1 MVTYLVADSEAL
13 GDLTDL
19 TIKSERQMRAWLRKC
34 CRDWFENCAE
44 GDNSC
49 PYDLRGK
56 SHVDAHLRD
65 VMGQTVEL
73 SVWLDGDPIN
83 VERGLSPGVATGPAQ
98 RAIRR
103 WVRLGRV

>member
-1 MVTYLVADSEAL
+1 MARYLVADDAL

-19 TIKSERQMRAWLRKC
+19 TIKSERAMRAGLRKV
-34 CRDWFENCAE
+34 WFERC

-103 WVRLGRV
+103 WGRLGRV

>member
-34 CRDWFENCAE
+34 CRDW
-44 GDNSC
+44 
-49 PYDLRGK
+49 
-56 SHVDAHLRD
+56 VDAHLRD